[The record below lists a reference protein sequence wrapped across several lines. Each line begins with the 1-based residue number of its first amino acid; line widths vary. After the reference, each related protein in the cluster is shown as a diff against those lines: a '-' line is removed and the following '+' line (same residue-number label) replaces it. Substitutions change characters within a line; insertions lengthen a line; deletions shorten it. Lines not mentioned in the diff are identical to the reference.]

1 VDPTRPES
9 HGPFLVYF
17 VPDLEAVETG
27 KEVPGYYMLLK
38 IDPRFPDM
46 DEEIN
51 WYSGSVTS
59 TGAHCLFKM
68 PAWPFSLWPNGVNAA
83 TLYDTMMSQ
92 LPPAV
97 VKSFNACHSTFDTE
111 LETAELESRKWKYVM
126 LDFSKCKDG
135 TLSSKLVFIDAGEKE
150 VLDYDVIEVPDVD
163 KDGNVLF
170 NETYLGF
177 RVGVERGGRKV
188 VRTSHAVKSKLQQKR
203 EAAAEAREEAAAEAR
218 GAAANGKVE
227 MTE

>member
-1 VDPTRPES
+1 MSD
-9 HGPFLVYF
+9 F
-17 VPDLEAVETG
+17 DAVETG
-27 KEVPGYYMLLK
+27 KEVPGCYMLLK
-38 IDPRFPDM
+38 IDPQFPDM
-46 DEEIN
+46 DKEIN

-68 PAWPFSLWPNGVNAA
+68 PAWPFALWPNGVNAGA
-83 TLYDTMMSQ
+83 LYDTIMAQ

-97 VKSFNACHSTFDTE
+97 VKSFNPCHSTFDTE

-126 LDFSKCKDG
+126 LNFSKCKDV
-135 TLSSKLVFIDAGEKE
+135 TLSSKLVFADAGEKE
-150 VLDYDVIEVPDVD
+150 VLDYDVIEVPYVD
-163 KDGNVLF
+163 RNGVVLF

-188 VRTSHAVKSKLQQKR
+188 VRTAHTAKNKLQQKR
-203 EAAAEAREEAAAEAR
+203 EAAADARAAAVA
-218 GAAANGKVE
+218 GKAE